1 MAAAAVSLG
10 AGSGVA
16 AAIRAFVQYVAAD
29 RAPAVVLAMP
39 VVARG
44 AASAGE
50 TGLAAAAF
58 TPAKISEIAVPVIAS
73 ALVNCLMK

>member
-1 MAAAAVSLG
+1 L
-10 AGSGVA
+10 
-16 AAIRAFVQYVAAD
+16 AI
-29 RAPAVVLAMP
+29 P

-44 AASAGE
+44 AAPSAGE

-73 ALVNCLMK
+73 ALVNLLMK